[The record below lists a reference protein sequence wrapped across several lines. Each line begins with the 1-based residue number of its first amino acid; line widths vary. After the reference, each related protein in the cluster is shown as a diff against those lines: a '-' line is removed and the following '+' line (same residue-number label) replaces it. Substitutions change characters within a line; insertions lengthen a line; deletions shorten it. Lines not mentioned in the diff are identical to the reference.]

1 MGEKKKKAES
11 MKLAKKVLI
20 VGACV
25 LFVVLMIISGM
36 GSGWLTLFTSVK
48 TGDMVVIDYTLFDAA
63 VVPIVTT
70 EKSTYD
76 KTVAQGRGV
85 FGSKQITIT
94 ANQTMEKPIYA
105 IPVYPS
111 NGGKVQQLALFSSEY
126 NAVSSGIIGMRV
138 NEQKR
143 IAISTN
149 VSMTYDWSAERLA
162 LNKINLSDIT
172 VGDSFFMGVSDNPE
186 DAVNNTSV
194 NTFLRVGEVAN
205 KSLDGIVVDFSYPV
219 VDVKVVSINKRQ

>member
-143 IAISTN
+143 IAISSNT
-149 VSMTYDWSAERLA
+149 SMTYDWSAERLA